1 MWKKF
6 SARKLMSEVSEAC
19 PIRILLIE
27 DQTLLR
33 ELLARTLAAE
43 PDFKV
48 AGQCASVRE
57 AFEIVSKNAVNMVL
71 LDINSRAEQG
81 GAFLNGARGVGYRG
95 KVLAVTAGLSER
107 EAAWLLHRGCSGIF
121 PKEEPADLLVE
132 RIRAVIAGTFNVD
145 SHSVNTT
152 LPHVEITAQRLRGR
166 ALTPRESEVLHGVR
180 EGLTNKEIAERL
192 GISQSS
198 VKSFLRA
205 LFAKTGARTRAHLV
219 VAAIEQYWD
228 QV

>member
-1 MWKKF
+1 MWKNF

-81 GAFLNGARGVGYRG
+81 GAFLNGARGVGYR
-95 KVLAVTAGLSER
+95 KKPDPNPTADPGGDATYR
-107 EAAWLLHRGCSGIF
+107 LHT
-121 PKEEPADLLVE
+121 PHELADLRLFE
-132 RIRAVIAGTFNVD
+132 RAMAEFNAGRFAD
-145 SHSVNTT
+145 
-152 LPHVEITAQRLRGR
+152 A
-166 ALTPRESEVLHGVR
+166 
-180 EGLTNKEIAERL
+180 KEL
-192 GISQSS
+192 
-198 VKSFLRA
+198 
-205 LFAKTGARTRAHLV
+205 
-219 VAAIEQYWD
+219 
-228 QV
+228 